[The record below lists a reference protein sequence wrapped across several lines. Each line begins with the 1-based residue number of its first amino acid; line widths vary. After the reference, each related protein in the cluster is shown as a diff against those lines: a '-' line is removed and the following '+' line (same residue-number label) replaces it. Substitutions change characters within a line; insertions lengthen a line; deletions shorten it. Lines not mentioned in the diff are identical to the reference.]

1 MPSQVFCVGFFPFF
15 LGGGLGWGEGDG
27 RGGGGV
33 ITQIAYIQDK
43 LLHIHIQQELKAYVH
58 CLSEHGDS

>member
-1 MPSQVFCVGFFPFF
+1 MGFFPFF
-15 LGGGLGWGEGDG
+15 WGGGLGWGEGDG

-43 LLHIHIQQELKAYVH
+43 LLHIHIQQELKAFVH